1 MPDVRFTK
9 AHGAGNDFVII
20 ADPEGA
26 LALDAAMAR
35 ELCDR
40 RTGIGGDGVL
50 RVVPTAGIEGYEQD
64 ADVAPW
70 FMDYR
75 NADGSLGA
83 MCGNGIRVFARYL
96 VNAGYAQPG
105 ELAIATRAGIYSV
118 RVPREGDVTVDMGV
132 PIINEETARIRIA
145 EAEEWLESANVDMGN
160 PHAVVVVGDVA
171 DAGPLLKAPE
181 YEPRSVYPDGV
192 TFDFVAPL
200 EERRLRMRVYERG
213 VGETLSCGTGACA
226 AVVTIARRDRAPGD
240 ARYVVET
247 LGGDLAVAMRPE
259 GRLELTGP
267 ALLVAS
273 GTWRDRN
280 WAARPCALPEEPGG
294 RARS

>member
-9 AHGAGNDFVII
+9 AHGAGNDFVIV
-20 ADPEGA
+20 ADPGGS
-26 LALDAAMAR
+26 LVLDAELAK

-40 RTGIGGDGVL
+40 RTGIGGDGIL
-50 RVVPTAGIEGYEQD
+50 RVAPTASVEGYEQD
-64 ADVAPW
+64 AEVAPW

-96 VNAGYAQPG
+96 VDEGYAQPG
-105 ELAIATRAGIYSV
+105 ELAIATRAGVYTL

-132 PIINEETARIRIA
+132 PIINEESARIRIA
-145 EAEEWLESANVDMGN
+145 EDEAWLDSVNVDMGN
-160 PHAVVVVGDVA
+160 PHAVVVVNDVV
-171 DAGPLLKAPE
+171 DAGALLQAPD
-181 YEPRSVYPDGV
+181 YEPKSVYPNGT

-247 LGGDLAVAMRPE
+247 LGGDLAVALRPQ

-273 GTWRDRN
+273 GTWRDRR
-280 WAARPCALPEEPGG
+280 WAARPCALPDDN
-294 RARS
+294 

>member
-20 ADPEGA
+20 ADPEGVF
-26 LALDAAMAR
+26 ALDAAMAR

-40 RTGIGGDGVL
+40 RTGIGGDGIL
-50 RVVPTAGIEGYEQD
+50 RVAPTASVEGYEQD

-96 VNAGYAQPG
+96 VDNGYAQPG
-105 ELAIATRAGIYSV
+105 ELAIATRAGVYTV

-132 PIINEETARIRIA
+132 PIINETTARIRLA
-145 EAEEWLESANVDMGN
+145 DAKEWLESANVDMGN
-160 PHAVVVVGDVA
+160 PHAVVLLNDVA
-171 DAGPLLKAPE
+171 DAGPLLKAPD

-192 TFDFVAPL
+192 TIDFVAPL
-200 EERRLRMRVYERG
+200 EERRLRMRAFERG

-247 LGGDLAVAMRPE
+247 LGGDLAVALRPQ

-267 ALLVAS
+267 ALLVAN
-273 GTWRDRN
+273 GTWRDQT
-280 WAARPCALPEEPGG
+280 WAARPCTSPDNSA
-294 RARS
+294 

>member
-9 AHGAGNDFVII
+9 AHGAGNDFVIV
-20 ADPEGA
+20 ADPEGT

-40 RTGIGGDGVL
+40 RTGIGGDGIL
-50 RVVPTAGIEGYEQD
+50 RVVPTASVSGYEVD
-64 ADVAPW
+64 ASVAPW

-75 NADGSLGA
+75 NADGSPGA

-96 VNAGYAQPG
+96 VDEGYAQPG
-105 ELAIATRAGIYSV
+105 ELAIATRAGVYTV

-132 PIINEETARIRIA
+132 PIINEESARIRIA
-145 EAEEWLESANVDMGN
+145 EDADWLDSVNVDVGN
-160 PHAVVVVGDVA
+160 PHAVVVVNDVA

-181 YEPRSVYPDGV
+181 YEPKSVYPHGV
-192 TFDFVAPL
+192 TIDFVAPL
-200 EERRLRMRVYERG
+200 EARRLRMRVYERG

-226 AVVTIARRDRAPGD
+226 AVVTIARRDQVPGD
-240 ARYVVET
+240 ARYIVET
-247 LGGDLAVAMRPE
+247 LGGDLAVAMRPQ

-273 GTWRDRN
+273 GTWRDQS
-280 WAARPCALPEEPGG
+280 WAARPCALPEEN
-294 RARS
+294 

>member
-1 MPDVRFTK
+1 MPEVRFTK

-20 ADPEGA
+20 ADPEGG

-50 RVVPTAGIEGYEQD
+50 RVVPTASVAGYEQD

-83 MCGNGIRVFARYL
+83 MCGNGIRVFARFL
-96 VNAGYAQPG
+96 VDEGYAQPG
-105 ELAIATRAGIYSV
+105 ELAIATRSGVHAV

-132 PIINEETARIRIA
+132 PIINEETARIRVA
-145 EAEEWLESANVDMGN
+145 EDWLESANVDMGN
-160 PHAVVVVGDVA
+160 PHAVVVVDDVA
-171 DAGPLLKAPE
+171 EAGPLLEAPE
-181 YEPRSVYPDGV
+181 YRPRSVYPNGV
-192 TFDFVAPL
+192 TVDFVAPL

-247 LGGDLAVAMRPE
+247 LGGELAVAMRPQ

-273 GTWRDRN
+273 GTWLDQG
-280 WAARPCALPEEPGG
+280 WATRPRPHTRPEDP
-294 RARS
+294 A